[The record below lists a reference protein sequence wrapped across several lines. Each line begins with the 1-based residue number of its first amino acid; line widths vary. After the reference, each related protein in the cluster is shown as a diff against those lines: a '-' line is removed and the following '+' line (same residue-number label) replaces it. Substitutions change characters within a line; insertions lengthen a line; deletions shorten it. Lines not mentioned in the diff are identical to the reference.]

1 MSRRGAQGVL
11 AFGVRD
17 ARAAGDFHVAASN
30 RAAAAWIDRWPD
42 WPAAGLVLHGPPGC
56 GKTHLLSIWA
66 RRSRARPAAMHDL
79 AGLVPAAL
87 AGDLRALAIDD
98 VGDGL
103 DERSL
108 FLVYNALAERRGSLL
123 LAAASPP
130 ARWPV
135 AMPDLRSRIVALPA
149 VAIDAPDDALL
160 AAVLV
165 KLFADRQTIVGA
177 ATIDYLVT
185 RIERS
190 FAAARRVVALL
201 DRAACRE
208 QRAITVPFVREH
220 LFAND
225 QQDRTGG
232 E

>member
-17 ARAAGDFHVAASN
+17 ARSAGDFHVAASN

-66 RRSRARPAAMHDL
+66 RRSRARPVPMHDL

-108 FLVYNALAERRGSLL
+108 FHVYNALAERRGSLL

-220 LFAND
+220 LFGRD

>member
-1 MSRRGAQGVL
+1 MTRRGAQGVL
-11 AFGVRD
+11 AFAVRD
-17 ARAAGDFHVAASN
+17 AHAAGDFHVAASN

-66 RRSRARPAAMHDL
+66 RRSRALPVSMGDL

-103 DERSL
+103 DERAL
-108 FLVYNALAERRGSLL
+108 FHVYNALAERRGSLL
-123 LAAASPP
+123 LAAALPP

-220 LFAND
+220 LFAED
-225 QQDRTGG
+225 QEDRTGG